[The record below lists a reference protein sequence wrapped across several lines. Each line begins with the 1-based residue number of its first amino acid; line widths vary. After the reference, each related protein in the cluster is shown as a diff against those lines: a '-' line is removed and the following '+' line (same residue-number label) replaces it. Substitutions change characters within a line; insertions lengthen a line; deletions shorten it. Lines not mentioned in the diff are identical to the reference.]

1 MSLNVSL
8 TPELEEYISSKV
20 ESGTY
25 ASASEVVREGLRL
38 LQAAEETKAQWA
50 SGAREKI
57 ERGWQQAQ
65 RGQLTDGAES
75 MSRIKGR
82 MEATIKTRAKKRV

>member
-20 ESGTY
+20 QSGNYT
-25 ASASEVVREGLRL
+25 SASEVVREGLRL
-38 LQAAEETKAQWA
+38 LQAAEEAKLRWA
-50 SGAREKI
+50 GEAREKI

-65 RGQLTDGAES
+65 DGKLVDGEEVFKKIQAKS
-75 MSRIKGR
+75 
-82 MEATIKTRAKKRV
+82 EARRKKPA

>member
-25 ASASEVVREGLRL
+25 ATASEVVRDGLRL
-38 LQAAEETKAQWA
+38 LQAAEESKAEWA
-50 SGAREKI
+50 AYAREKI
-57 ERGWQQAQ
+57 ERGLQQA
-65 RGQLTDGAES
+65 REGKLVDGDVVI
-75 MSRIKGR
+75 SRI
-82 MEATIKTRAKKRV
+82 MANSEARRKKRA

>member
-8 TPELEEYISSKV
+8 TPELEEYIASKV
-20 ESGTY
+20 ESGNYT
-25 ASASEVVREGLRL
+25 SASEVVREGLRL

-50 SGAREKI
+50 AGAREKI

-65 RGQLTDGAES
+65 SGQLADGAEV
-75 MSRIKGR
+75 MGRIKGR
-82 MEATIKTRAKKRV
+82 MGATIKTRSKKRV

>member
-8 TPELEEYISSKV
+8 TPELEEYVSSKV

-25 ASASEVVREGLRL
+25 KSASEVVRDGLRL
-38 LQAAEETKAQWA
+38 LQAAEESKAQWA
-50 SGAREKI
+50 AYAREKI

-65 RGQLTDGAES
+65 NGQLVDAEQVFE
-75 MSRIKGR
+75 RIQAKS
-82 MEATIKTRAKKRV
+82 EARRKKRA